1 MEERHLFSLLVE
13 RRSLLILQDDLYHKY
28 LHGIKE
34 VKCDALNEKVLSL
47 NGPRGQNG
55 GEGVETLNRSTRISL
70 TIRHV
75 PNTKKKLK
83 LRL

>member
-1 MEERHLFSLLVE
+1 MDERHLFSLLVE
-13 RRSLLILQDDLYHKY
+13 PRSLLVLQDDLYHKY

-34 VKCDALNEKVLSL
+34 VKCDAINEKVLSL
-47 NGPRGQNG
+47 NRPSAQI
-55 GEGVETLNRSTRISL
+55 EGVEELTRSTRISL